1 MLGGFTTP
9 FFKKKGDIGYYLVY
23 RGVDPNDGTNAVC
36 IASDTWKKATV
47 AKEKKL
53 HPLEPWLEI
62 SSEKSDW
69 DGADPTLLHSMLVQL
84 HLIRAFEE
92 TVLELAGEGLVHGPA
107 HSSVGQEGGAVG
119 SIVGLRASD
128 AINGSHR
135 GHHQFL
141 AKALGYVAPNGF
153 DSAAP
158 VTPEIQ
164 TVLQKT
170 LAEIL
175 GLAQGFCKGR
185 GGSMHLQWHE
195 AGCLGTNAI
204 VGGGVPLAAGNA
216 WAQKHS
222 NTEDLTVTYFGDG
235 AVNIGSVLESMN
247 LTAAWDI
254 PLVFFIENNLY
265 AVSTTVEEATAE
277 ARLSGRGVGFGVTS
291 LRVDGMDPLAV
302 HLTMH
307 KAADIARS
315 GKGPVVVEAEVYRF
329 FHQNGAFPGSAFGY
343 RSKEEEAS
351 WRERDPLTRMAT
363 EMISRG
369 HITQEQVDTL
379 RAQAQAAMS
388 AAAAELVE
396 QDPDGKAGVRRI
408 KPDLWPS
415 PDFVNVGVRGDLS
428 ELAGAKTLEASAH
441 QGESE
446 SVRFVDAVAAVMD
459 RRMEQDPR
467 IVILGED
474 IHRLK
479 GGTNGATKGLAEKY
493 PGRVLG
499 TPISENAFVGLGG
512 GMALDGRFRPVV
524 EFMYPDFLWVAADQV
539 FNQIGKARHMFGGE
553 SPVPLVLRTKVA
565 MGTGYGSQHLMDPA
579 GIFATA
585 PGWRIMAPSTP
596 HDYVGMM
603 NAALACD
610 DPVLV
615 IEHVDLYA
623 DKGEIPVSDLDYQI
637 PFGTARMVREG
648 SEVTVLSYLSMV
660 EKTQQAIDQTGMD
673 AELIDLRFLDQA
685 SVDWAAIEKS
695 VQKTNAVMIVE
706 QGARGTS
713 YGGWLTDEI
722 QRRLFDHLDQPVLRV
737 SGGEAS
743 PSISKV
749 LETAAIAGVDDI
761 VAGLEQARTNAGGG
775 R

>member
-1 MLGGFTTP
+1 M
-9 FFKKKGDIGYYLVY
+9 
-23 RGVDPNDGTNAVC
+23 
-36 IASDTWKKATV
+36 
-47 AKEKKL
+47 
-53 HPLEPWLEI
+53 
-62 SSEKSDW
+62 
-69 DGADPTLLHSMLVQL
+69 
-84 HLIRAFEE
+84 
-92 TVLELAGEGLVHGPA
+92 
-107 HSSVGQEGGAVG
+107 
-119 SIVGLRASD
+119 
-128 AINGSHR
+128 
-135 GHHQFL
+135 
-141 AKALGYVAPNGF
+141 
-153 DSAAP
+153 
-158 VTPEIQ
+158 
-164 TVLQKT
+164 
-170 LAEIL
+170 
-175 GLAQGFCKGR
+175 
-185 GGSMHLQWHE
+185 
-195 AGCLGTNAI
+195 
-204 VGGGVPLAAGNA
+204 
-216 WAQKHS
+216 
-222 NTEDLTVTYFGDG
+222 
-235 AVNIGSVLESMN
+235 
-247 LTAAWDI
+247 
-254 PLVFFIENNLY
+254 
-265 AVSTTVEEATAE
+265 
-277 ARLSGRGVGFGVTS
+277 
-291 LRVDGMDPLAV
+291 
-302 HLTMH
+302 
-307 KAADIARS
+307 
-315 GKGPVVVEAEVYRF
+315 VEAEVYRF

-343 RSKEEEAS
+343 RSKEEEAE
-351 WRERDPLTRMAT
+351 WRERDPLSRMAS

-369 HITQEQVDTL
+369 LISAEQVEVL
-379 RAQAQAAMS
+379 RTQAQEAMA

-428 ELAGAKTLEASAH
+428 ELSGASTLEAATHS
-441 QGESE
+441 GEKE
-446 SVRFVDAVAAVMD
+446 AVRFVDAVAAVMD
-459 RRMEQDPR
+459 RRMELDSR

-565 MGTGYGSQHLMDPA
+565 MGTGYGSQHSMDPA

-615 IEHVDLYA
+615 IEHVDLYT
-623 DKGEIPVSDLDYQI
+623 DKGDIPAGDLDYQI
-637 PFGTARMVREG
+637 PFGTARVVREG

-660 EKTQQAIDQTGMD
+660 KKAEEAIAQTGMD

-685 SVDWAAIEKS
+685 SVDWASIEAS
-695 VQKTNAVMIVE
+695 IQKTNAVMIVE
-706 QGARGTS
+706 QGSRGTS
-713 YGGWLTDEI
+713 YGGWLADEI
-722 QRRLFDHLDQPVLRV
+722 QRRFFDHLDQPVLRV
-737 SGGEAS
+737 SGEEAS

-749 LETAAIAGVDDI
+749 LETAAIAGVEDI
-761 VAGLEQARTNAGGG
+761 VAGLEQARINSGGG